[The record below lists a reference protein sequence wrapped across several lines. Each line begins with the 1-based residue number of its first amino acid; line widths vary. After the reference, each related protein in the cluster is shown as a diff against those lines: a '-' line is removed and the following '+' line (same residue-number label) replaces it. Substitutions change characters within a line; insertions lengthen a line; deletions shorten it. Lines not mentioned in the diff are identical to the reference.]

1 LLPDGKG
8 FVNKNFSYNN
18 RIQPKK
24 KVRKISNI
32 KISNIQNKFLLKE
45 NFLPSVSIA
54 FAILKFLK
62 ISNKLIIKS
71 FNSFVPLPHRQE
83 LIKKIKNISFI
94 NDSKAT
100 NFDSANFSLKHYQNI
115 YWIAGGLT
123 KKNDKANIDIATKKK
138 IVGTYLIGKNIS
150 LFKRSLNMK
159 KKYLV
164 CKTLAVAIRSAFRDA
179 KKNNFQNSTILL
191 SPAAA
196 SFDQFR
202 NFEDRGN
209 LFKQI
214 IKKIKNV

>member
-1 LLPDGKG
+1 M
-8 FVNKNFSYNN
+8 
-18 RIQPKK
+18 
-24 KVRKISNI
+24 I
-32 KISNIQNKFLLKE
+32 K
-45 NFLPSVSIA
+45 
-54 FAILKFLK
+54 
-62 ISNKLIIKS
+62 
-71 FNSFVPLPHRQE
+71 

-94 NDSKAT
+94 NDSKST

-123 KKNDKANIDIATKKK
+123 KKNDKANIDVATKKK

-150 LFKRSLNMK
+150 LFKQSLNMK

-202 NFEDRGN
+202 NFEVRGN

-214 IKKIKNV
+214 VKKIKNV